1 MSSEMICKRLVK
13 IEKNKNIFKRMI
25 KRKIASQQNQDN
37 FQHKT
42 VSNPPPSS
50 SLCAGGPGWGILRAI
65 MVEKTIESW
74 D

>member
-42 VSNPPPSS
+42 VSNPPPP
-50 SLCAGGPGWGILRAI
+50 LVCVLVVPDGGYYGLLWL
-65 MVEKTIESW
+65 KKQ
-74 D
+74 